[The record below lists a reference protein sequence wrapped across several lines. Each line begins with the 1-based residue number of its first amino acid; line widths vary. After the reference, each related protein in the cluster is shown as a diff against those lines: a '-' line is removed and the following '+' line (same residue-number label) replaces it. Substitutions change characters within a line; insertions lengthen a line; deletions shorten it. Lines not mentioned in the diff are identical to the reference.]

1 MIHIFCSKKLHEFV
15 GDVEVDLPTSDIER
29 NLENWNGHLF
39 FMDRKKCLVFVNN
52 LTNYAVFMPDFFKKD
67 LLNFETLFYH
77 RLEEQLKHDGVVA
90 NSKAFDKLFPRDGF
104 VFYKTN
110 NDRRITGRI
119 NDLVQTF
126 KVHRSYKYESFDD
139 MRVAYENGLLNTIA
153 NKGSGENRNKWSSAV
168 ANLRGEMS

>member
-15 GDVEVDLPTSDIER
+15 GDVQVALPTADIER
-29 NLENWNGHLF
+29 NLESWNGHLF

-52 LTNYAVFMPDFFKKD
+52 LTNYSVFMPDFVKKD
-67 LLNFETLFYH
+67 LPNFETLFYH

-90 NSKAFDKLFPRDGF
+90 NSEAFDKLFPRDGF
-104 VFYKTN
+104 QFYKTN

-126 KVHRSYKYESFDD
+126 KLHRVHKYESFDD
-139 MRVAYENGLLNTIA
+139 MRVAYENGLFNTIK
-153 NKGSGENRNKWSSAV
+153 NRGSGENRNKWSSAV
-168 ANLRGEMS
+168 SNFKKEMG